1 MDGQLLEEFVKEIYL
16 LKGYLCLQNL
26 PGKPKGSGG
35 RDEFDLVA
43 IKFNKSKVSEVV
55 WVEVT
60 AYLSKGANAVFDKF
74 TDKKEEYLRS
84 YLNEM
89 YNIDWKGKI
98 SKRFIVQTHHTSIKA
113 RDDLP
118 AETKIIFISELIED
132 IKTIKQEFR
141 EKYKKIAGSI
151 SPSSD
156 LTLPNAFSIIE
167 LLDNNK

>member
-1 MDGQLLEEFVKEIYL
+1 MDGQLLEEFVKEIFL

-26 PGKPKGSGG
+26 PGKPTGSGG

-43 IKFNKSKVSEVV
+43 IKFNESKVSEVV

-74 TDKKEEYLRS
+74 TDKKEEYLLI

-89 YNIDWKGKI
+89 YNIDWKDKI
-98 SKRFIVQTHHTSIKA
+98 SKKFIVQTEHTAIKA
-113 RDDLP
+113 RKDLP
-118 AETKIIFISELIED
+118 AEIIFISQLVKSIGE
-132 IKTIKQEFR
+132 IKQEFK
-141 EKYKKIAGSI
+141 EKYKKISNSK
-151 SPSSD
+151 SPSSK
-156 LTLPNAFSIIE
+156 LTLPNTFSIIE